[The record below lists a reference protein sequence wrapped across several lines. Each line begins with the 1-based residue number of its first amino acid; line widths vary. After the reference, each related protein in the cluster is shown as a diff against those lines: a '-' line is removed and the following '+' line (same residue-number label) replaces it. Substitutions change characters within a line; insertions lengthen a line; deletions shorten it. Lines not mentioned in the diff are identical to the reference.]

1 VKVSSHPA
9 QVTKKKKKKK
19 KIKKKRKNIFRSEER
34 PLLSAQVPGSIE
46 YSFAIL
52 QHRYG
57 IIEQSPPFRTI
68 HFFLKRSSIR
78 DLLVFISFHLIL

>member
-1 VKVSSHPA
+1 MKVSSHPA
-9 QVTKKKKKKK
+9 QVTKTKKYEKTLS
-19 KIKKKRKNIFRSEER
+19 RSKEK
-34 PLLSAQVPGSIE
+34 PLLSAQVPGKLE
-46 YSFAIL
+46 YSFTIL

-68 HFFLKRSSIR
+68 HFFFKRPSIR